1 MICLVKKTYVHFRV
15 SVDTIKKIL
24 MQMDSSIKNLE
35 MDLKNASRNP
45 ADPDDR

>member
-1 MICLVKKTYVHFRV
+1 MIKKT
-15 SVDTIKKIL
+15 L

-45 ADPDDR
+45 GDPDDR

>member
-1 MICLVKKTYVHFRV
+1 LFHVTKAARV
-15 SVDTIKKIL
+15 SVDNIKKVL

-45 ADPDDR
+45 PDKDDR